1 MHNKGQYAGS
11 KLQAVG
17 FDLDGTLWD
26 STRTVAVT
34 WQRVCREDP
43 RVCHVPSAEE
53 IGGIMGLTLKGIAH
67 QFFPYL
73 PLEEGLEILKKC
85 CQDENVEILQRG
97 GQLFEGLESVLASLC
112 ARYRLFIVSNCQ
124 EGYIEAF
131 LTYHKLKQYF
141 CDYENHGRTGLSKGE
156 NIRLVMERNQVNRA
170 IYVGDT
176 QGDRDA
182 AVSAGVP
189 FIHAAYGFGKVAQ
202 DVPRLQRI
210 TELPRLLEI
219 NA

>member
-1 MHNKGQYAGS
+1 MEAII
-11 KLQAVG
+11 
-17 FDLDGTLWD
+17 FDVDGTLWD
-26 STRTVAVT
+26 STDEVAVS
-34 WQRVCREDP
+34 WNEALKRETEL
-43 RVCHVPSAEE
+43 RRKVTAEE
-53 IGGIMGLTLKGIAH
+53 LKKEFGK
-67 QFFPYL
+67 
-73 PLEEGLEILKKC
+73 PLEEIMADLFPELAKEEQIKLSQILFRYQNKWMETAPCKVYAGVP
-85 CQDENVEILQRG
+85 EVIRE
-97 GQLFEGLESVLASLC
+97 LAK
-112 ARYRLFIVSNCQ
+112 RYKVCIVSNCQ

-210 TELPRLLEI
+210 TELPRLLEM